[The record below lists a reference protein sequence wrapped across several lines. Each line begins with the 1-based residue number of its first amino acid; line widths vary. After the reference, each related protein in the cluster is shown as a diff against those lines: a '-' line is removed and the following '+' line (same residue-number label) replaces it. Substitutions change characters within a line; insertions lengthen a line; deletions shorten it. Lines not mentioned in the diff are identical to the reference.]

1 MVSVASAI
9 LGCGAWSHDSEKF
22 GASEARSQM
31 ASSQSACAMPVSFDL
46 MPLTGGTSPSFKL
59 IFDSARTQV
68 FDCACRNA
76 LRRGRGTTKQKTFV
90 DQAAAI

>member
-46 MPLTGGTSPSFKL
+46 MPLTGGTSPSFKYPSTSNASSSP
-59 IFDSARTQV
+59 SARKASARDWAV
-68 FDCACRNA
+68 ECA
-76 LRRGRGTTKQKTFV
+76 L
-90 DQAAAI
+90 IE

>member
-1 MVSVASAI
+1 MLAGERNRVEPIAARIEPRRVQGPHKSLHLLQNCMVYVNT
-9 LGCGAWSHDSEKF
+9 L
-22 GASEARSQM
+22 
-31 ASSQSACAMPVSFDL
+31 
-46 MPLTGGTSPSFKL
+46 KL

-76 LRRGRGTTKQKTFV
+76 LRRGRGTTKQKIFV